1 MTTVQFLY
9 LLVTER
15 DLQPTDWCSFMEKD
29 YLGISS
35 TVLVS
40 LLFGLAFVL
49 VNSWFNQPTVE
60 EVVPQSTYLMVM
72 IALFFIDTV
81 AFIFMQLYFIYDRV
95 QFSNCILSLAFLSCL
110 IYFVKTVIIIQQFIE
125 GHLISSVVQN
135 DIAIYYLFR
144 QMSLCML
151 ILLALVNKVSE
162 NNKKRCFFSKKM
174 TLCISLFF
182 ILGGAAV
189 AHMLSSHYD
198 DYSLHIAEL
207 TNENG
212 QVVWKTSYVTIMIFM
227 WLILLLVN
235 LYFNGLRCD
244 IWNGVSVIAFCA
256 VLYNI
261 SLLFMS
267 RYSVSTW
274 YISRTIEVVS
284 KLTVMVIFM
293 CHIFSALRV
302 TKNIAHRDPLT
313 NIFNRNYFF
322 NELKAQSASAQ
333 KTSYCVMIMDID
345 HFKKVND
352 TWGHPVGDQVIKT
365 VVSIIGKSIRP
376 NDLLARVGGEE
387 FGVLLTETDTESAK
401 VLAERIRANVE
412 RLTGD
417 NPEYAIPQK
426 VTISIGAVVTQ
437 GSALNPNEI
446 YRMADNA
453 LYEAK
458 ETGRNKIVVKE
469 AEILINCKDDD

>member
-1 MTTVQFLY
+1 MTF
-9 LLVTER
+9 
-15 DLQPTDWCSFMEKD
+15 
-29 YLGISS
+29 
-35 TVLVS
+35 
-40 LLFGLAFVL
+40 
-49 VNSWFNQPTVE
+49 
-60 EVVPQSTYLMVM
+60 
-72 IALFFIDTV
+72 
-81 AFIFMQLYFIYDRV
+81 
-95 QFSNCILSLAFLSCL
+95 
-110 IYFVKTVIIIQQFIE
+110 
-125 GHLISSVVQN
+125 
-135 DIAIYYLFR
+135 
-144 QMSLCML
+144 
-151 ILLALVNKVSE
+151 
-162 NNKKRCFFSKKM
+162 
-174 TLCISLFF
+174 CISLIF
-182 ILGGAAV
+182 ILGGVVV
-189 AHMLSSHYD
+189 AHMLSSHYEN
-198 DYSLHIAEL
+198 YSLHIAEL
-207 TNENG
+207 TNKNG
-212 QVVWKTSYVTIMIFM
+212 RVVWKTSYVTIIISM
-227 WLILLLVN
+227 WLTLLLVN

-274 YISRTIEVVS
+274 YISRTIEVIS

-352 TWGHPVGDQVIKT
+352 TWGHPVGDQVIQT

-412 RLTGD
+412 HLTGD
-417 NPEYAIPQK
+417 NPEYAIPLK

-437 GSALNPNEI
+437 GNALNPNEI

-469 AEILINCKDDD
+469 AEIVINCKDDD

>member
-1 MTTVQFLY
+1 MH
-9 LLVTER
+9 
-15 DLQPTDWCSFMEKD
+15 K
-29 YLGISS
+29 
-35 TVLVS
+35 
-40 LLFGLAFVL
+40 FV
-49 VNSWFNQPTVE
+49 F
-60 EVVPQSTYLMVM
+60 
-72 IALFFIDTV
+72 
-81 AFIFMQLYFIYDRV
+81 
-95 QFSNCILSLAFLSCL
+95 
-110 IYFVKTVIIIQQFIE
+110 
-125 GHLISSVVQN
+125 
-135 DIAIYYLFR
+135 
-144 QMSLCML
+144 
-151 ILLALVNKVSE
+151 
-162 NNKKRCFFSKKM
+162 CFW
-174 TLCISLFF
+174 
-182 ILGGAAV
+182 GGAIV
-189 AHMLSSHYD
+189 AHILSSHYES
-198 DYSLHIAEL
+198 YNLHIAEL

-212 QVVWKTSYVTIMIFM
+212 QVVWKASYVTIMIFM
-227 WLILLLVN
+227 WLTLLSVN
-235 LYFNGLRCD
+235 LYFNGLRYD
-244 IWNGVSVIAFCA
+244 IWNGVTVIAFCA

-322 NELKAQSASAQ
+322 NELTVQSASAQ
-333 KTSYCVMIMDID
+333 KTPYCVMIMDID

-365 VVSIIGKSIRP
+365 VVNIIGKSIRP
-376 NDLLARVGGEE
+376 DDLLARVGGEE
-387 FGVLLTETDTESAK
+387 FGVLLTDIDTERAK
-401 VLAERIRANVE
+401 ALAERIRENVE

-437 GSALNPNEI
+437 ENALNPNEI
-446 YRMADNA
+446 YRLADNA

-458 ETGRNKIVVKE
+458 ETGRNKVVVRDVVNFCE
-469 AEILINCKDDD
+469 SP

>member
-1 MTTVQFLY
+1 
-9 LLVTER
+9 
-15 DLQPTDWCSFMEKD
+15 MEKD
-29 YLGISS
+29 YLRISS

-40 LLFGLAFVL
+40 LLFGLALVL

-60 EVVPQSTYLMVM
+60 EVVPRSTYLMVM

-81 AFIFMQLYFIYDRV
+81 AFIFMQLYFIYDRR

-110 IYFVKTVIIIQQFIE
+110 IYFVKTVIIIQQIIE
-125 GHLISSVVQN
+125 GRLTSSVVQN

-151 ILLALVNKVSE
+151 IFLALINKVSE
-162 NNKKRCFFSKKM
+162 NTKQRNLFSKKV

-182 ILGGAAV
+182 VFGGPIV
-189 AHMLSSHYD
+189 AHILSSHYES
-198 DYSLHIAEL
+198 YNLHIAEL

-212 QVVWKTSYVTIMIFM
+212 QVVWKASYVTIMIFM
-227 WLILLLVN
+227 WLTLLSVN

-267 RYSVSTW
+267 RYSVSIW

-284 KLTVMVIFM
+284 KLTVLVIFM

-302 TKNIAHRDPLT
+302 TKDIAHRDPLT

-322 NELKAQSASAQ
+322 NELTVQSASAK
-333 KTSYCVMIMDID
+333 KTPYCVMIMDID

-365 VVSIIGKSIRP
+365 VVNIIGKSIRP
-376 NDLLARVGGEE
+376 DDLLARVGGEE
-387 FGVLLTETDTESAK
+387 FGVLLTDIDTERAK
-401 VLAERIRANVE
+401 ALAERIRENVE

-437 GSALNPNEI
+437 KNELNPKEI
-446 YRMADNA
+446 YQLADNA

-458 ETGRNKIVVKE
+458 ETGRNKVVVKE
-469 AEILINCKDDD
+469 AEILINRKDDE

>member
-60 EVVPQSTYLMVM
+60 EVVPRSTYLMVM

-162 NNKKRCFFSKKM
+162 NNKKRCFFQKNDIVYKP
-174 TLCISLFF
+174 IF
-182 ILGGAAV
+182 ILGGG
-189 AHMLSSHYD
+189 SCSH
-198 DYSLHIAEL
+198 
-207 TNENG
+207 
-212 QVVWKTSYVTIMIFM
+212 
-227 WLILLLVN
+227 
-235 LYFNGLRCD
+235 
-244 IWNGVSVIAFCA
+244 
-256 VLYNI
+256 
-261 SLLFMS
+261 
-267 RYSVSTW
+267 
-274 YISRTIEVVS
+274 
-284 KLTVMVIFM
+284 
-293 CHIFSALRV
+293 
-302 TKNIAHRDPLT
+302 
-313 NIFNRNYFF
+313 
-322 NELKAQSASAQ
+322 
-333 KTSYCVMIMDID
+333 
-345 HFKKVND
+345 
-352 TWGHPVGDQVIKT
+352 
-365 VVSIIGKSIRP
+365 
-376 NDLLARVGGEE
+376 
-387 FGVLLTETDTESAK
+387 AK
-401 VLAERIRANVE
+401 
-412 RLTGD
+412 
-417 NPEYAIPQK
+417 
-426 VTISIGAVVTQ
+426 
-437 GSALNPNEI
+437 
-446 YRMADNA
+446 
-453 LYEAK
+453 
-458 ETGRNKIVVKE
+458 
-469 AEILINCKDDD
+469 

>member
-1 MTTVQFLY
+1 
-9 LLVTER
+9 
-15 DLQPTDWCSFMEKD
+15 MEKD
-29 YLGISS
+29 YLRISS

-40 LLFGLAFVL
+40 LLFGLALVL
-49 VNSWFNQPTVE
+49 VNSWFNQPGVE
-60 EVVPQSTYLMVM
+60 EVVPRSTYLMVM

-81 AFIFMQLYFIYDRV
+81 AFIFMQLYFIYDRR

-110 IYFVKTVIIIQQFIE
+110 IYFVKTVIIIQQMIE
-125 GHLISSVVQN
+125 GRLTSSVVQN

-144 QMSLCML
+144 QMSLC
-151 ILLALVNKVSE
+151 
-162 NNKKRCFFSKKM
+162 
-174 TLCISLFF
+174 ISLFF
-182 ILGGAAV
+182 VLGGPIV
-189 AHMLSSHYD
+189 AHILSSHYESYD
-198 DYSLHIAEL
+198 LHIAEL

-212 QVVWKTSYVTIMIFM
+212 QVVWKASYVTIMIFM
-227 WLILLLVN
+227 WLTLLSVN
-235 LYFNGLRCD
+235 LYFNGLRYD
-244 IWNGVSVIAFCA
+244 IWNGVTVIAFCA
-256 VLYNI
+256 VLYNV

-267 RYSVSTW
+267 RYSVSIW

-302 TKNIAHRDPLT
+302 TKDIAHRDPLT

-322 NELKAQSASAQ
+322 NELTVQSASAK
-333 KTSYCVMIMDID
+333 KTPYCVMIMDID

-352 TWGHPVGDQVIKT
+352 TWGHPIGDQVIKT
-365 VVSIIGKSIRP
+365 VVNIIGKSIRP
-376 NDLLARVGGEE
+376 DDLFARVGGEE
-387 FGVLLTETDTESAK
+387 FGVLLTDIDTERAK
-401 VLAERIRANVE
+401 ALAERIRENVE

-437 GSALNPNEI
+437 GNALNPNEI
-446 YRMADNA
+446 YRLADNA

-458 ETGRNKIVVKE
+458 ETGRNKVVVRDVVNFCE
-469 AEILINCKDDD
+469 SP

>member
-1 MTTVQFLY
+1 
-9 LLVTER
+9 
-15 DLQPTDWCSFMEKD
+15 
-29 YLGISS
+29 
-35 TVLVS
+35 
-40 LLFGLAFVL
+40 
-49 VNSWFNQPTVE
+49 
-60 EVVPQSTYLMVM
+60 
-72 IALFFIDTV
+72 
-81 AFIFMQLYFIYDRV
+81 
-95 QFSNCILSLAFLSCL
+95 
-110 IYFVKTVIIIQQFIE
+110 
-125 GHLISSVVQN
+125 
-135 DIAIYYLFR
+135 
-144 QMSLCML
+144 
-151 ILLALVNKVSE
+151 
-162 NNKKRCFFSKKM
+162 
-174 TLCISLFF
+174 
-182 ILGGAAV
+182 
-189 AHMLSSHYD
+189 MLSSHYEN
-198 DYSLHIAEL
+198 YSLHIAEL
-207 TNENG
+207 TNKNG
-212 QVVWKTSYVTIMIFM
+212 RVVWKTSYVTIIISM
-227 WLILLLVN
+227 WLTLLLVN

-274 YISRTIEVVS
+274 YISRTIEVIS

-322 NELKAQSASAQ
+322 NELKTQSASAQ

-412 RLTGD
+412 HLTGD
-417 NPEYAIPQK
+417 NPEYAIPLK

-437 GSALNPNEI
+437 GNALNPNEI

-469 AEILINCKDDD
+469 AEIVINCKDDD

>member
-1 MTTVQFLY
+1 
-9 LLVTER
+9 
-15 DLQPTDWCSFMEKD
+15 MEKD

-40 LLFGLAFVL
+40 LLFGLALVL

-60 EVVPQSTYLMVM
+60 EVVPRSTYLMVM

-81 AFIFMQLYFIYDRV
+81 AFIFMQLYFIYDRR

-110 IYFVKTVIIIQQFIE
+110 IYFVKTVIIIQQIIE
-125 GHLISSVVQN
+125 GRLTSSVVQN

-151 ILLALVNKVSE
+151 IFLALINKVSE
-162 NNKKRCFFSKKM
+162 NTKQRNLFSKKV

-182 ILGGAAV
+182 VLGGPIV
-189 AHMLSSHYD
+189 AHIFSSHYESYD
-198 DYSLHIAEL
+198 LHIAEL

-212 QVVWKTSYVTIMIFM
+212 QVVWKASYVTIMIFM
-227 WLILLLVN
+227 WLTLLSVN

-256 VLYNI
+256 VLA
-261 SLLFMS
+261 
-267 RYSVSTW
+267 
-274 YISRTIEVVS
+274 
-284 KLTVMVIFM
+284 K
-293 CHIFSALRV
+293 
-302 TKNIAHRDPLT
+302 
-313 NIFNRNYFF
+313 
-322 NELKAQSASAQ
+322 
-333 KTSYCVMIMDID
+333 KTPYCVMIMDID

-365 VVSIIGKSIRP
+365 VVNIIGKSIRP
-376 NDLLARVGGEE
+376 DDLLARVGGEE
-387 FGVLLTETDTESAK
+387 FGVLLTEIDTECAK
-401 VLAERIRANVE
+401 ALAERIRENVE

-437 GSALNPNEI
+437 KNELNPKEI
-446 YRMADNA
+446 YQLADNA

-458 ETGRNKIVVKE
+458 ETGRNKVVVKE
-469 AEILINCKDDD
+469 AEILINRKDDE

>member
-1 MTTVQFLY
+1 
-9 LLVTER
+9 
-15 DLQPTDWCSFMEKD
+15 MEKD
-29 YLGISS
+29 YLRISS

-40 LLFGLAFVL
+40 LLFGLALVL
-49 VNSWFNQPTVE
+49 VNSWFNQPGVE

-81 AFIFMQLYFIYDRV
+81 AFIFMQLYFIYDRR

-110 IYFVKTVIIIQQFIE
+110 IYFVKTVIIIQQMIE
-125 GHLISSVVQN
+125 GRLTSSVVQN

-144 QMSLCML
+144 QMSLCIL
-151 ILLALVNKVSE
+151 IFLALVNKVSE
-162 NNKKRCFFSKKM
+162 NTKQRNLFSKKM
-174 TLCISLFF
+174 TLCN
-182 ILGGAAV
+182 
-189 AHMLSSHYD
+189 
-198 DYSLHIAEL
+198 LHIAEL

-212 QVVWKTSYVTIMIFM
+212 QVVWKASYVTIMIFM
-227 WLILLLVN
+227 WLTLLSVN
-235 LYFNGLRCD
+235 LYFNGLRYD
-244 IWNGVSVIAFCA
+244 IWNGVTVIAFCA

-322 NELKAQSASAQ
+322 NELTVQSASAK
-333 KTSYCVMIMDID
+333 KTPYCVMIMDID

-365 VVSIIGKSIRP
+365 VVNIIGKSIRP
-376 NDLLARVGGEE
+376 DDLLARVGGEE
-387 FGVLLTETDTESAK
+387 FGVLLTDIDTERAK
-401 VLAERIRANVE
+401 ALAERIRENVE

-437 GSALNPNEI
+437 ENALNPNEI
-446 YRMADNA
+446 YRLADNA

-458 ETGRNKIVVKE
+458 ETGRNKVVVRDVVNFCE
-469 AEILINCKDDD
+469 SP

>member
-1 MTTVQFLY
+1 
-9 LLVTER
+9 
-15 DLQPTDWCSFMEKD
+15 MEKD

-40 LLFGLAFVL
+40 LLFGLALVL

-60 EVVPQSTYLMVM
+60 EVVPRSTYLMVM

-81 AFIFMQLYFIYDRV
+81 AFIFMQLYFIYDRR

-110 IYFVKTVIIIQQFIE
+110 IYFVKTVIIIQQIIE
-125 GHLISSVVQN
+125 GRLTSSVVQN

-144 QMSLCML
+144 Q
-151 ILLALVNKVSE
+151 
-162 NNKKRCFFSKKM
+162 
-174 TLCISLFF
+174 ISLFF
-182 ILGGAAV
+182 VLGGPIV
-189 AHMLSSHYD
+189 AHIFSSHYESYD
-198 DYSLHIAEL
+198 LHIAEL

-212 QVVWKTSYVTIMIFM
+212 QVVWKASYVTIMIFM
-227 WLILLLVN
+227 WLTLLSVN

-267 RYSVSTW
+267 RYSVSIW

-284 KLTVMVIFM
+284 KLTVLVIFM

-302 TKNIAHRDPLT
+302 TKDIAHRDPLT

-322 NELKAQSASAQ
+322 NELTVQSASAK
-333 KTSYCVMIMDID
+333 KTPYCVMIMDID

-365 VVSIIGKSIRP
+365 VVNIIGKSIRP
-376 NDLLARVGGEE
+376 DDLLARVGGEE
-387 FGVLLTETDTESAK
+387 FGVLLTEIDTECAK
-401 VLAERIRANVE
+401 ALAERIRENVE

-437 GSALNPNEI
+437 KNELNPKEI
-446 YRMADNA
+446 YQLADNA

-458 ETGRNKIVVKE
+458 ETGRNKVVVKE
-469 AEILINCKDDD
+469 AEILINRKDDE

>member
-1 MTTVQFLY
+1 
-9 LLVTER
+9 
-15 DLQPTDWCSFMEKD
+15 
-29 YLGISS
+29 
-35 TVLVS
+35 
-40 LLFGLAFVL
+40 
-49 VNSWFNQPTVE
+49 
-60 EVVPQSTYLMVM
+60 
-72 IALFFIDTV
+72 
-81 AFIFMQLYFIYDRV
+81 
-95 QFSNCILSLAFLSCL
+95 
-110 IYFVKTVIIIQQFIE
+110 
-125 GHLISSVVQN
+125 
-135 DIAIYYLFR
+135 
-144 QMSLCML
+144 
-151 ILLALVNKVSE
+151 
-162 NNKKRCFFSKKM
+162 KKM

-182 ILGGAAV
+182 VVGGPIV
-189 AHMLSSHYD
+189 AHILSSHYES
-198 DYSLHIAEL
+198 YNLHIAEL
-207 TNENG
+207 TNEND

-227 WLILLLVN
+227 WLTLLSVN

-244 IWNGVSVIAFCA
+244 IWNGVTVIAFCA
-256 VLYNI
+256 VLYNV

-267 RYSVSTW
+267 RYSVSIW

-302 TKNIAHRDPLT
+302 TKDIAHRDSLT

-322 NELKAQSASAQ
+322 NELTVQSASAK
-333 KTSYCVMIMDID
+333 KTPYCVMIMDID

-376 NDLLARVGGEE
+376 DDLFARVGGEE
-387 FGVLLTETDTESAK
+387 FGVLLTDIDTERAK
-401 VLAERIRANVE
+401 ALAERIRENVE

-437 GSALNPNEI
+437 KNELNPKEI
-446 YRMADNA
+446 YQLADNA

-458 ETGRNKIVVKE
+458 ETGRNKVVVKE
-469 AEILINCKDDD
+469 AEILINRKDDE